1 MNQLQDA
8 LNRGHFLL
16 DLDASDMESA
26 CQALVERMVADGML
40 PEQDADEVV
49 AAPLKREQVA
59 PTAIGHATAIP
70 HAYLDALADPLVVFV
85 RLNRP
90 VNLNAPDGL
99 STRFLFVLLGPPG
112 AAAEHLDTL
121 ANIARLMSNEEFRY
135 DLGRAE
141 SRDDL
146 LEAVRGSFR
155 SAGSAVLPVVHCTAR
170 PVTSVGRPSVRGHPS
185 RGTRRRRDST
195 RGRNALVSV
204 TVDLSNAGTRK
215 RSQSLKG
222 NHHD

>member
-49 AAPLKREQVA
+49 AALLKREQVA

-70 HAYLDALADPLVVFV
+70 HAYLDVLTEPLVVFA
-85 RLNRP
+85 RLTRP
-90 VNLNAPDGL
+90 VNLNAPD
-99 STRFLFVLLGPPG
+99 
-112 AAAEHLDTL
+112 
-121 ANIARLMSNEEFRY
+121 
-135 DLGRAE
+135 
-141 SRDDL
+141 
-146 LEAVRGSFR
+146 
-155 SAGSAVLPVVHCTAR
+155 
-170 PVTSVGRPSVRGHPS
+170 
-185 RGTRRRRDST
+185 
-195 RGRNALVSV
+195 
-204 TVDLSNAGTRK
+204 GTRK